1 MTPRQRVHLGTNLSF
16 RPLLLE
22 ASELHLA
29 FNETEVQVDIFFIK
43 RKLDIASII
52 NSAWT
57 RLFGLPDL
65 VLVVLAQPKYN
76 TQ

>member
-1 MTPRQRVHLGTNLSF
+1 M
-16 RPLLLE
+16 
-22 ASELHLA
+22 
-29 FNETEVQVDIFFIK
+29 QVDIFFIK

-52 NSAWT
+52 DSAWA
-57 RLFGLPDL
+57 LFGLPDL

>member
-1 MTPRQRVHLGTNLSF
+1 MTPGQRVHLGTNLSF

-29 FNETEVQVDIFFIK
+29 FNETEVQVDILFIK

-52 NSAWT
+52 NSAWA
-57 RLFGLPDL
+57 LFGLPDL
-65 VLVVLAQPKYN
+65 VLVVLAQPKYD